1 MFKSCNREGLESKL
15 LLLFGKDYKPH
26 SFNKKDTQKRER
38 ERELVNSILLSIYI
52 LLYSSTKFLGNVVIT
67 ILLVEKHELR
77 KSKISEILH
86 PRCGFQ
92 RIHNALAQKGVEL
105 GHQTG

>member
-1 MFKSCNREGLESKL
+1 MFKSSCNGEGLESKL

-38 ERELVNSILLSIYI
+38 ERELVNSVLLSIYI
-52 LLYSSTKFLGNVVIT
+52 LLYSSTKFLRNVVIT

-77 KSKISEILH
+77 KSKISEILIPGVVFRGYTMLW
-86 PRCGFQ
+86 PR
-92 RIHNALAQKGVEL
+92 KGMS
-105 GHQTG
+105 